1 MALSMAYGTIAT
13 DDAIL
18 HVGASGGEA
27 AVPFVGRG
35 FPDEAC
41 ALPAAPLPMPTQTIE
56 ADAGLLHRLLR
67 RLRGGG
73 AVRPSMDV
81 GA

>member
-13 DDAIL
+13 DEVIS
-18 HVGASGGEA
+18 HIGASAGEA
-27 AVPFVGRG
+27 IAPRMGRG
-35 FPDEAC
+35 FTEEAC

-56 ADAGLLHRLLR
+56 ADTGLLYRLLR

>member
-1 MALSMAYGTIAT
+1 M
-13 DDAIL
+13 
-18 HVGASGGEA
+18 HVGVSGGEA
-27 AVPFVGRG
+27 CTPFVGRG
-35 FPDEAC
+35 FSDEAC
-41 ALPAAPLPMPTQTIE
+41 ALPAAPLAMPTQVIE
-56 ADAGLLHRLLR
+56 AETGALYRLLR